1 MGDKIYLGKAPVSLD
16 PALQKGETVEDRNE
30 RLRTGNF
37 KDERNFFEKNI
48 APRLSDTL
56 DYLAEE
62 NERHK
67 SKPIKKAKGGKVSS
81 ASKRAD
87 GCCVKGKTK
96 GRMV

>member
-1 MGDKIYLGKAPVSLD
+1 MSEKVYLGEAPVSLD
-16 PALQKGETVEDRNE
+16 PALKPGETTEDRNE
-30 RLRTGNF
+30 RLRTGKF
-37 KDERNFFEKNI
+37 EDTRGFFEKNI

-67 SKPIKKAKGGKVSS
+67 YKPVKKAKGGKVSS

-87 GCCVKGKTK
+87 GCCIRGKT
-96 GRMV
+96 RA